1 MADMLERLSPA
12 ARKSFDAAKTRAK
25 THKSERLDTPH
36 LLLGLLQT
44 EKALCRDTFKVQDED
59 LVRLEKA
66 LLDLTSAGA
75 EPPSR
80 LKVSAGVK
88 DVLRQSQNLAGD
100 GAVQPA
106 HLLTAILA
114 ADTAIARLLGEVG
127 ASAEGALQ
135 TLKER
140 PVESQPV
147 APKQA
152 PATPTLDQYGR
163 DLTALARAG
172 KLLPIVGR
180 ERETMAMLEVL
191 CRPQKNN
198 PILVGEPGVGKT
210 AIVEG
215 LAQRLAR
222 AEVPGLM
229 QGRRI
234 VELSLSSLVAGAR
247 AYGEFEARLQAI
259 VKEVKQAG
267 NVILFVDEAHALI
280 GAGGPPGVG
289 DAATILK
296 PALARGDLHCIA
308 ATTLHDYRKYIEKDG
323 ALARRFQPVRVEE
336 PGQDMTLE
344 ILSALRPVLAEHFGV
359 AIPAELL
366 PDVYELSRD
375 YLRNRCFPDKAIDL
389 LERAAARAMLQT
401 PEGEPKVVARR
412 HLLSVLAEI
421 TGLPLADAALDE
433 AARYR
438 DLERFLAERV
448 TGQEEAAMV
457 VARVVRLAKLRLD
470 LHPNRPDGVFAFVG
484 PSDGSKV
491 EMARALAEFLFG
503 DADRAIELDMA
514 EFSEAHTVARLIGS
528 PPGYVGYDE
537 EGQLTGKVVARPFC
551 VVLFHD
557 VDRAHPAVLQ
567 LLAQICDD
575 GRLTDGQGRTVSFS
589 DATVILTT
597 SLEMDL
603 TRRAVGFTGVALP
616 GSTPADLRRELRKH
630 LPADL
635 VDAVDEVV
643 LFRSLDLTARRTLA
657 SRQLAEA
664 LGQRFQRQGIHVTF
678 DESVVN
684 YVLDKGSDEQAGART
699 RSVARIIEREVL
711 VPLADVA
718 YRDVEAKDKSLLVTV
733 EDGAIKIR
741 NEKLEERGMR
751 S

>member
-12 ARKSFDAAKTRAK
+12 ARQSFDAAKTRAK
-25 THKSERLDTPH
+25 MHKSEQLDTSH

-44 EKALCRDTFKVQDED
+44 EKALCRDALKLPDAD
-59 LVRLEKA
+59 LARLEKA
-66 LLDLTSAGA
+66 LLDLAPAGA
-75 EPPSR
+75 APPAR

-88 DVLRQSQNLAGD
+88 DVLRESQTLAGD
-100 GAVQPA
+100 GAVQPV
-106 HLLTAILA
+106 HLLTAILT
-114 ADTAIARLLGEVG
+114 ADPTIANLLRQVG
-127 ASAEGALQ
+127 ASAEDALQ
-135 TLKER
+135 TLR
-140 PVESQPV
+140 SGPVRPQPVEPH
-147 APKQA
+147 KA

-163 DLTALARAG
+163 DLTALAREG
-172 KLLPIVGR
+172 KLAPIVGR

-215 LAQRLAR
+215 LAQQLAR
-222 AEVPGLM
+222 GEVPTLM

-247 AYGEFEARLQAI
+247 AYGEFEARVQAI
-259 VKEVKQAG
+259 VKEIKQAG

-323 ALARRFQPVRVEE
+323 ALARRFQAVRVEE
-336 PGQDMTLE
+336 PGRDMTLE
-344 ILSALRPVLAEHFGV
+344 ILATMRPRLAEHFGV
-359 AIPAELL
+359 TIPAELL

-389 LERAAARAMLQT
+389 LERAAARAMLQAPT
-401 PEGEPKVVARR
+401 AEARLVTR
-412 HLLSVLAEI
+412 QHLLSVLAEV

-433 AARYR
+433 AIRYR
-438 DLERFLAERV
+438 ELERFLAERV
-448 TGQEEAAMV
+448 VGQEAAAAA
-457 VARVVRLAKLRLD
+457 VARVVRLAKMRLD
-470 LHPNRPDGVFAFVG
+470 LQPNRPDGVFAFVG
-484 PSDGSKV
+484 PADTSKV

-537 EGQLTGKVVARPFC
+537 EGQLTGRVAARPFC

-557 VDRAHPAVLQ
+557 VDRAHPVVLQ

-589 DATVILTT
+589 DATVILTVGT
-597 SLEMDL
+597 EMDL
-603 TRRAVGFTGVALP
+603 ARRAVGFTSGAPGRVA
-616 GSTPADLRRELRKH
+616 PADLRRELRKH
-630 LPADL
+630 LLAEL

-643 LFRSLDLTARRTLA
+643 LFKPLDLAARRTLA

-684 YVLDKGSDEQAGART
+684 YVLEKGFDEQAGTQT
-699 RSVARIIEREVL
+699 RDVARIIEREVL
-711 VPLADVA
+711 MPLADAA
-718 YRDVEAKDKSLLVTV
+718 YRDAEAKDKSLLVTV
-733 EDGAIKIR
+733 EDGMIRIKG
-741 NEKLEERGMR
+741 EKLNNERG
-751 S
+751 

>member
-12 ARKSFDAAKTRAK
+12 ARQSFDMAKNRARL
-25 THKSERLDTPH
+25 HNCEQLDTSH

-44 EKALCRDTFKVQDED
+44 EKALCRDAFKVPEAD
-59 LVRLEKA
+59 LSRLEKA
-66 LLDLTSAGA
+66 LLDLAPASAR
-75 EPPSR
+75 PPAR

-88 DVLRQSQNLAGD
+88 EVLRESQALAGN
-100 GAVQPA
+100 GTVQPA
-106 HLLTAILA
+106 HLLMAILM
-114 ADTAIARLLGEVG
+114 ADPVIANLLGQVG
-127 ASAEGALQ
+127 ASAEDALR
-135 TLKER
+135 TLKEQ
-140 PVESQPV
+140 PVEAQPMETKE
-147 APKQA
+147 AS
-152 PATPTLDQYGR
+152 ATPTLDQYGR
-163 DLTALARAG
+163 DLTALAQEGRLA
-172 KLLPIVGR
+172 PIVGR

-222 AEVPGLM
+222 GEVPTLM

-259 VKEVKQAG
+259 VKEVRQAG

-296 PALARGDLHCIA
+296 PALARGELHCIA

-336 PGQDMTLE
+336 PGRDMTLE
-344 ILSALRPVLAEHFGV
+344 ILTILRPRLAGHFGV
-359 AIPAELL
+359 VIPAKLL

-389 LERAAARAMLQT
+389 LERAAARAMLQSV
-401 PEGEPKVVARR
+401 PGEVPAVTRQ

-421 TGLPLADAALDE
+421 TGLPLGDTALDE
-433 AARYR
+433 AAHYR
-438 DLERFLAERV
+438 ELERFLAERV
-448 TGQEEAAMV
+448 VGQQEAVAA

-470 LHPNRPDGVFAFVG
+470 LKPNRPDGVFVFAG
-484 PSDGSKV
+484 PADTSKV
-491 EMARALAEFLFG
+491 ELAQALAEFLFG
-503 DADRAIELDMA
+503 DAERLIELDMA

-537 EGQLTGKVVARPFC
+537 EGQLTGRVAARPFC
-551 VVLFHD
+551 VVLCHN
-557 VDRAHPAVLQ
+557 VDRAHPAVLR

-603 TRRAVGFTGVALP
+603 ARRAVGFTGVAP
-616 GSTPADLRRELRKH
+616 SGSAPVDLRRELRKH

-635 VDAVDEVV
+635 VDAVDEIV
-643 LFRSLDLTARRTLA
+643 LFRSLDLAARRVLA
-657 SRQLAEA
+657 SRHLTEA
-664 LGQRFQRQGIHVTF
+664 LGQRFQRQGIQVTF

-684 YVLDKGSDEQAGART
+684 YVLDQGFDEQADARKLF
-699 RSVARIIEREVL
+699 RIIEREVL
-711 VPLADVA
+711 MPLADVA
-718 YRDVEAKDKSLLVTV
+718 YQDIEAKNKSLTVTI
-733 EDGAIKIR
+733 EDGRVKVS
-741 NEKLEERGMR
+741 R
-751 S
+751 SL